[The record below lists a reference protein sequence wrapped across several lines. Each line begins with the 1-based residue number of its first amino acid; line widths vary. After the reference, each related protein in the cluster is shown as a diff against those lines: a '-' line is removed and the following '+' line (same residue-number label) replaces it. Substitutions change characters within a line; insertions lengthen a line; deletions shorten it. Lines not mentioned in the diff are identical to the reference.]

1 MNGFR
6 RLGRRSAGLAVLV
19 LLVLIAAVPAAAQG
33 TGLSITQAL
42 LRLWPEY
49 DDPGLLVILSG
60 DFAGTAAFPQK
71 VAFPVTAGARNIQ
84 ATVNDP
90 AKGLLNQQWQ
100 IEGGKLTYTLPLPG
114 FQIEYY
120 VDRPPSGNTREI
132 RHTFEAPYAIESL
145 SIAVQEPAC
154 ATDFSVTPQPASS
167 SKGEDGLTYHVITQ
181 ENLKAGDKLDI
192 VIRYVKTDTG
202 FTAPQLALP
211 AARPLRSPRRR
222 RPPHRPPRATTNWL
236 PYLLIGLG
244 LAAIFGLA
252 AYWFLQQRQ
261 PARPAP
267 GAWKTVQAREPEP
280 AAYRPTVTAGALFC
294 TQCGHALRPDDKFCA
309 QCGTP
314 RKG

>member
-6 RLGRRSAGLAVLV
+6 MLRRRAAGLMVLA
-19 LLVLIAAVPAAAQG
+19 LLVLISAVPAAAQG
-33 TGLSITQAL
+33 TGLSITQAM

-60 DFAGTAAFPQK
+60 DFAGTATFPQK
-71 VAFPVTAGARNIQ
+71 VVFPVTAGARNIQ

-90 AKGLLNQQWQ
+90 AKGLLNQPWQ
-100 IEGGKLTYTLPLPG
+100 IEGSKLTYTLPLPG

-145 SIAVQEPAC
+145 SIVVQEPAR
-154 ATDFSVTPQPASS
+154 ATDFTVTPPPASS
-167 SKGEDGLTYHVITQ
+167 SKGEDGLTYYVITQ

-192 VIRYVKTDTG
+192 VIRYVKTDSGLTS
-202 FTAPQLALP
+202 PQLALP
-211 AARPLRSPRRR
+211 SGTLVAQPQAPAP
-222 RPPHRPPRATTNWL
+222 AGKVTNWL
-236 PYLLIGLG
+236 PYLLIVLG
-244 LAAIFGLA
+244 LLALFGLA
-252 AYWFLQQRQ
+252 AYWFLKQRQ

-267 GAWKTVQAREPEP
+267 APRKTVQVRAPEP
-280 AAYRPTVTAGALFC
+280 TAVRPTVTANAAFC
-294 TQCGHALRPDDKFCA
+294 TQCGRALRPDDKFCA